1 MKKIALYLLYTLLFF
16 AALLFFTPKE
26 NVYYF
31 AEEQLKPL
39 GVIISHEETIDHG
52 FTLEVRQAHLYVQKI
67 KSADIGA
74 FTVQLLGVYNHIG
87 ASKVI
92 LDPTFEQFFPPV
104 IERLDLRQSL
114 IGPFH
119 INATAIGDFGEAEAT
134 VNLLERSASVVL
146 KPSTLMR
153 KRYQNTLKA
162 LTRTK
167 EGDYRYEYKF

>member
-26 NVYYF
+26 NIYYF

-39 GVIISHEETIDHG
+39 GVIISQEETIDHG
-52 FTLEVRQAHLYVQKI
+52 FTLEVKEARLYVQKI
-67 KSADIGA
+67 KGAVIGSL
-74 FTVQLLGVYNHIG
+74 TVKLLGVYNHIV

-92 LDPTFEQFFPPV
+92 LDPTFEKFFPPA
-104 IERLDLRQSL
+104 IEQIDLRQSL
-114 IGPFH
+114 INPFN
-119 INATAIGDFGEAEAT
+119 INATATGDFGEAEAT
-134 VNLLERSASVVL
+134 VSLLERSASVVL

-167 EGDYRYEYKF
+167 EGDYRYEYQF